1 MQEKEYNK
9 KNLFLKAQYLLEF
22 NKILE
27 LASEYTVSDEARSRL
42 LELQHSELNVNPIDE
57 LILIEELSTV
67 LRSVNFNLSTYH
79 SIEKDVQL
87 LEIQNAEL
95 SKDTFI
101 KIRKLAINVLQILQ
115 LLKKDELKSCA
126 LLINFISL
134 FPDLNFVLK
143 SINEIFDDVNEIRDQ
158 ASPELQILRDKIKK
172 FQKVLYS
179 TFKKQLELARVQGIL
194 AEGEESIRNGRFVF
208 RVLAEHKRKTPGII
222 VDESDSGK
230 TVFIEPQ
237 VCVELNI
244 DLIELELEE
253 KREISKILKLLT
265 IKIKPF
271 NNDFIEA
278 YNLLVSFD
286 VLLAKSRFGISIHAI
301 RPHISSDQNL
311 IINNGF
317 HPLLYIN
324 LLKKGETPQA
334 LNFFLNNKNR
344 ILLISGPNA
353 GGKTVVLKTVGLL
366 QLMLQKG
373 FLIPVSKGSVF
384 PIFNNIW
391 VDIGDLQSIEDG
403 LSTYSAKMTYMKCLL
418 QNFDEKSLILIDE
431 IGSGTEPKIGGAIAE
446 SILVELIKKNA
457 MGVLTT
463 HYANLKAFA
472 HSTAGLVNGAMLYDE
487 SKMQPKYILQVGKP
501 GSSYALDIALKL
513 DFPKHLIDYAKKRA
527 GKDLVKMEDLIS
539 KLEEEKMQLVD
550 LNTSY
555 LKKLESLNKII
566 KAYEGIQKQYEL
578 KRLKLKMDTKQLEH
592 EQSILNRNQHTELV
606 NEIKTKLDL
615 VKAKQLAEEN
625 KIKVNA
631 ISEELLSI
639 STEYTKLIRKDFGN
653 QILKIGDKVSLLKHN
668 MIGVISELSDKTA
681 KVITEHFTFNL
692 DKSELVL
699 VQESLIKPVQNLIK
713 VQLIEKASNFVST
726 LDLRGQSAMD
736 ALRMLD
742 EYMDQALIAN
752 IKEIKILHGKGSGAL
767 RKSIH
772 QVLKKNKFIE
782 NYSHPE
788 EINGGQGLTIIQF
801 K

>member
-539 KLEEEKMQLVD
+539 KLEEEKMQLVE

-625 KIKVNA
+625 RIKVNA

-653 QILKIGDKVSLLKHN
+653 HILKIGDKVSLLKHN

-699 VQESLIKPVQNLIK
+699 VQESLIKPVQNSIK
-713 VQLIEKASNFVST
+713 VQLIDKASNFVST

>member
-237 VCVELNI
+237 VCVELNN